1 MKIVNEITKIIL
13 RDGYIVKVIGLSIKP
28 TYADVWAGKPTPE
41 LNRRIV
47 EDGFTKPREWP
58 TELRVL
64 LLRPKR
70 EVLNTILPQFRITVW
85 LDCYQAIDAVAYDG
99 SWLVVTFFTRDLLT
113 VGLHDLLQKTLQ
125 DIDWKFS
132 ATDYFI

>member
-1 MKIVNEITKIIL
+1 MKIKNEIVTIKL
-13 RDGYIVKVIGLSIKP
+13 NDGFLIKVIGLSIKA
-28 TYADVWAGKPTPE
+28 TYSNVWAGKPTPT
-41 LNRRIV
+41 LNKSIV
-47 EDGFTKPREWP
+47 EDGFRYPSEWP
-58 TELRVL
+58 SSLRVL

-85 LDCYQAIDAVAYDG
+85 LDCYKAIDPSYDG
-99 SWLVVTFFTRDLLT
+99 SWLVATFFEEDLLEINIENI
-113 VGLHDLLQKTLQ
+113 LKKNLL